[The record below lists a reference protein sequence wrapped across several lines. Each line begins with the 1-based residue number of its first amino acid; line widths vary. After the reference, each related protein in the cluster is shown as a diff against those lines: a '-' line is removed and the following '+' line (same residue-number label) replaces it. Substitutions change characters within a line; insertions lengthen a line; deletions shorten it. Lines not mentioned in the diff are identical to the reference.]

1 MSERAYHNAAQERGY
16 AVLLVLAGNEFIGLT
31 PTDIAKA
38 IGTSA
43 SNITRDLSV
52 LQKVGLAEQ
61 LVETG
66 RWRLGPKLVQI
77 ATSFQLHLDKSRRRL
92 DEVTQRYTRQSN

>member
-1 MSERAYHNAAQERGY
+1 MSKCAYNNAAQERGY
-16 AVLLVLAGNEFIGLT
+16 AVLLVLAGNEFTGLT
-31 PTDIAKA
+31 PSDIAKA

-43 SNITRDLSV
+43 SNITRDLGV

-66 RWRLGPKLVQI
+66 RWRLGPKLVQV
-77 ATSFQLHLDKSRRRL
+77 ALSFQLHLDKSRRRL
-92 DEVTQRYTRQSN
+92 DEINQRYTRTSN